1 MRDARRTTPPAAPSP
16 LSSPRRWP
24 IIRRASLEDAMA
36 GNVAVQAQP
45 AARTWLARF
54 RPQQRTELVG
64 YLFILPYLI
73 AFVLFMVVP
82 TVWGFYISLT
92 SWGGL
97 SAPRF
102 VGLNNYLEA
111 LRADAFWQSVRNTV
125 YYTVL
130 LVPALTVIGLAAAVF
145 VNQRLAGFALA
156 RVFFY
161 SPYVMAVTVTG
172 LLWMWILDKNVGV
185 LNYYLGLLIPYFR
198 TEKIGWLITAEW
210 AMPSIVLT
218 TIWWLVGYQMVI
230 LLAGLQDIPHELY
243 EAARID
249 GANSWQSF
257 WSITLP
263 LLQPTLAF
271 VIITNVIGSL
281 RVFGQM
287 FLMTQGGPAGATT
300 SVVLYIYQSGFQAFR
315 FGYSAAVSFLLFL
328 GILAITLIQLRIER
342 ARALY

>member
-1 MRDARRTTPPAAPSP
+1 
-16 LSSPRRWP
+16 
-24 IIRRASLEDAMA
+24 MA
-36 GNVAVQAQP
+36 DDIAIQATP
-45 AARTWLARF
+45 AARPWLARF
-54 RPQQRTELVG
+54 HPKQRTELVG

-73 AFVLFMVVP
+73 AFVLFMLVP

-97 SAPRF
+97 SPGRF
-102 VGLNNYLEA
+102 IGFANYAEA
-111 LRADAFWQSVRNTV
+111 LRADAFWQSVRNTL
-125 YYTVL
+125 YYAVL
-130 LVPALTVIGLAAAVF
+130 LVPALTVVGLTIAVF
-145 VNQRLAGFALA
+145 VNRRFPGFALA

-185 LNYYLGLLIPYFR
+185 LNYYLGQMIPYLR
-198 TEKIGWLITAEW
+198 INKIPWLQSENL

-230 LLAGLQDIPHELY
+230 FLAGLQDIPAELY

-249 GANSWQSF
+249 GASGWQSF

-263 LLQPTLAF
+263 LLRPTLAF

-287 FLMTQGGPAGATT
+287 FLMTAGGPAGATT
-300 SVVLYIYQSGFQAFR
+300 SVVLYIYMSGFQAFR
-315 FGYSAAVSFLLFL
+315 FGYSAAISFLLFL
-328 GILAITLIQLRIER
+328 GILVFTLIQLRVER
-342 ARALY
+342 SRAIY

>member
-1 MRDARRTTPPAAPSP
+1 M
-16 LSSPRRWP
+16 
-24 IIRRASLEDAMA
+24 
-36 GNVAVQAQP
+36 VA
-45 AARTWLARF
+45 
-54 RPQQRTELVG
+54 
-64 YLFILPYLI
+64 
-73 AFVLFMVVP
+73 P

-102 VGLNNYLEA
+102 VGLNNYAEA
-111 LRADAFWQSVRNTV
+111 LRSDSFWQSVRNTI
-125 YYTVL
+125 YYTLL
-130 LVPALTVIGLAAAVF
+130 LVPALTVIGLATAVF
-145 VNQRLAGFALA
+145 VNQKLTGFALS

-185 LNYYLGLLIPYFR
+185 LNYYLGQLIPYFR
-198 TEKIGWLITAEW
+198 TDKIGWLITTEW
-210 AMPSIVLT
+210 AMPSIAFT
-218 TIWWLVGYQMVI
+218 TIWWLVGFQMVI
-230 LLAGLQDIPHELY
+230 LLAGLQDIPSELY
-243 EAARID
+243 EASRID
-249 GANSWQSF
+249 GATRWQSF

-287 FLMTQGGPAGATT
+287 FLMTGGGPAGATT

-342 ARALY
+342 SRSLY